1 LVELWQTNQKF
12 FVLINCQ
19 GLGYEIQILESF
31 FLKLKTN
38 QISNKKIT
46 LWLKHIKKEDSDL
59 LFGFTSKEQKN
70 FFIEILSIR
79 GVGSQIGMGILNK
92 FSISEVINAIKT
104 QNKKLICSVPGI
116 GQKMSDRLILE
127 LKNKFKSEL
136 QFEEEKAKDEFE
148 IKDPE
153 INKMMQDLKLT
164 LQSLN
169 YKNKEINTIMPIIK
183 ESTLLAKKEKNLS
196 FENLLKIA
204 KNNLDKDSS
213 NIGRWRSIINKLKIN
228 FMSLDTA
235 EKQKLIETHQVHS
248 TDTGSVEVQV
258 AMLSKRISKLSDH
271 LQGNI
276 HDFASRQGLLKMIG
290 KRKRLLSYIKDKNVQ
305 RYQELVKKIGIRGW
319 SQLMKKKQSKKKTQN

>member
-1 LVELWQTNQKF
+1 MISWINGDLVDLWQTNQKF

-38 QISNKKIT
+38 QISNKNIT

-59 LFGFTSKEQKN
+59 LFGFTSKDQKN

-127 LKNKFKSEL
+127 LKNKFKSEI
-136 QFEEEKAKDEFE
+136 QFEDKKGKDEFE
-148 IKDPE
+148 INDPE
-153 INKMMQDLKLT
+153 TNKMIEDLQLT

-169 YKNKEINTIMPIIK
+169 YKNKDINTIFPIILK
-183 ESTLLAKKEKNLS
+183 EIDLPDKKENNLS
-196 FENLLKIA
+196 FESLLKLAMNLL
-204 KNNLDKDSS
+204 DK
-213 NIGRWRSIINKLKIN
+213 
-228 FMSLDTA
+228 
-235 EKQKLIETHQVHS
+235 
-248 TDTGSVEVQV
+248 
-258 AMLSKRISKLSDH
+258 
-271 LQGNI
+271 
-276 HDFASRQGLLKMIG
+276 
-290 KRKRLLSYIKDKNVQ
+290 
-305 RYQELVKKIGIRGW
+305 
-319 SQLMKKKQSKKKTQN
+319 

>member
-1 LVELWQTNQKF
+1 MISWINGELVESWQTNQKF

-92 FSISEVINAIKT
+92 FSIGEVINAIKT

-127 LKNKFKSEL
+127 LKNKFKSEI
-136 QFEEEKAKDEFE
+136 QFEEKKAKDEFE

-153 INKMMQDLKLT
+153 INKMIEDLQLT

-169 YKNKEINTIMPIIK
+169 YKNKEIKTILPIIIN
-183 ESTLLAKKEKNLS
+183 ELDLLAKKGNNLS
-196 FENLLKIA
+196 FENLLKLA
-204 KNNLDKDSS
+204 MNYLDKESS
-213 NIGRWRSIINKLKIN
+213 NI
-228 FMSLDTA
+228 
-235 EKQKLIETHQVHS
+235 
-248 TDTGSVEVQV
+248 
-258 AMLSKRISKLSDH
+258 
-271 LQGNI
+271 
-276 HDFASRQGLLKMIG
+276 AS
-290 KRKRLLSYIKDKNVQ
+290 
-305 RYQELVKKIGIRGW
+305 
-319 SQLMKKKQSKKKTQN
+319 

>member
-1 LVELWQTNQKF
+1 MISWINGELVELWQTNQKF

-31 FLKLKTN
+31 FLKIKTN

-59 LFGFTSKEQKN
+59 LFGFTSKDQKN

-92 FSISEVINAIKT
+92 YSISEVINAIKT

-116 GQKMSDRLILE
+116 GQKMSERLILE
-127 LKNKFKSEL
+127 LKSKFKSEM
-136 QFEEEKAKDEFE
+136 QYEEDKVKDEFE

-153 INKMMQDLKLT
+153 INKMIDDLQLT

-169 YKNKEINTIMPIIK
+169 YKNKEINTILPILIK
-183 ESTLLAKKEKNLS
+183 EVDLLAKKEKILS

-204 KNNLDKDSS
+204 MNYLDKNSS
-213 NIGRWRSIINKLKIN
+213 NLA
-228 FMSLDTA
+228 L
-235 EKQKLIETHQVHS
+235 
-248 TDTGSVEVQV
+248 
-258 AMLSKRISKLSDH
+258 
-271 LQGNI
+271 
-276 HDFASRQGLLKMIG
+276 
-290 KRKRLLSYIKDKNVQ
+290 
-305 RYQELVKKIGIRGW
+305 
-319 SQLMKKKQSKKKTQN
+319 